1 MDEVACRT
9 AEPAEIPFMSM
20 RAEVR
25 MNRPVAPANSGGET
39 QPSIDH
45 SQAGVDATSVM
56 ADKRLIRLR
65 FEQAAATYEQQA
77 QVQLLVA
84 DRLLELLLA
93 TIPSPTAGRIL
104 EIGCCTGLLTEK
116 IIDRFPDLTH
126 LTASDLVD
134 SFAHCVAQKTEHL
147 TNTVLFLAGDI
158 ETVSLPGRYDL
169 IISSSTLQWVH
180 DLPRLCRKL
189 ARHLNPGGA
198 MAVAL
203 YGRENM
209 REIRAVT
216 GVGLRYM
223 NLEQLIAVVQKDFQ
237 ILAAKQS
244 LETLWFQDAISVL
257 KHLRA
262 TGVNS
267 IGQRPWTR
275 KQLNTFLGDYRERF
289 SGPRGVQ
296 LTYHPMYVI
305 ARPRP

>member
-1 MDEVACRT
+1 MDEVACRS
-9 AEPAEIPFMSM
+9 AEPAEIPYLPM
-20 RAEVR
+20 RAEMR
-25 MNRPVAPANSGGET
+25 MNHPAAPVNGGGE
-39 QPSIDH
+39 PPASVDH
-45 SQAGVDATSVM
+45 AQAGIESTSVM

-84 DRLLELLLA
+84 DRLLELLHA
-93 TIPSPTAGRIL
+93 TIPSPPAGRIL

-116 IIDRFPDLTH
+116 ITDRFPGLTH

-147 TNTVLFLAGDI
+147 AHKVLFLAGDI

-275 KQLNTFLGDYRERF
+275 RQLNTFLGDYRERF

-296 LTYHPMYVI
+296 LTYHPMYAI

>member
-1 MDEVACRT
+1 MDEVACRSV
-9 AEPAEIPFMSM
+9 EPTEISFVPM
-20 RAEVR
+20 RPEMR
-25 MNRPVAPANSGGET
+25 MAQPVASKSNGGAEAS
-39 QPSIDH
+39 PEH
-45 SQAGVDATSVM
+45 SEVGDDATSVI
-56 ADKRLIRLR
+56 ADKRLVRLR

-77 QVQLLVA
+77 QVQVLVA
-84 DRLLELLLA
+84 DRLLDLLH
-93 TIPSPTAGRIL
+93 TIIPSPPAERIL

-116 IIDRFPDLTH
+116 ITDRFPGLTH

-134 SFAHCVAQKTEHL
+134 SFAHCVAQKTGHL
-147 TNTVLFLAGDI
+147 ASKVLFLAGDI

-275 KQLNTFLGDYRERF
+275 RQLNSFLGDYRERF